1 MPVVFQL
8 RSRSITIIETFLMD
22 TARDYYH
29 AKAGIDIRHPF
40 TWKVNTNFVLINFS
54 K

>member
-1 MPVVFQL
+1 MPVVCQL
-8 RSRSITIIETFLMD
+8 CSRSITIIETFLMD

-29 AKAGIDIRHPF
+29 AQAGNDVRQSFIWR
-40 TWKVNTNFVLINFS
+40 VNTNFVLINFS